1 MRFVDSF
8 VHTGDSVIRVTAI
21 ALVAL
26 AAFAFAASAEPTIP
40 LVKPVHDAAA
50 EPAFIKMPKDG
61 GGLTLYNA
69 KGEVVARC
77 DPKGNTFANCKLE
90 PGVTLDDVMNAWV
103 RAYQD
108 LGK

>member
-1 MRFVDSF
+1 M
-8 VHTGDSVIRVTAI
+8 IRIIAI
-21 ALVAL
+21 ALVASQ
-26 AAFAFAASAEPTIP
+26 AFAFAASAEPTVP
-40 LVKPVHDAAA
+40 LVRPAHDVSA
-50 EPAFIKMPKDG
+50 EPAFIEMPKDG

-77 DPKGNTFANCKLE
+77 DKKGDAFANCKIE

-103 RAYQD
+103 HAYQD

>member
-1 MRFVDSF
+1 M
-8 VHTGDSVIRVTAI
+8 IAI
-21 ALVAL
+21 ALVAT
-26 AAFAFAASAEPTIP
+26 AAFAFAASAEPSIP
-40 LVKPVHDAAA
+40 LAKPVHDATA
-50 EPAFIKMPKDG
+50 EPAFIQMPKDG

-77 DPKGNTFANCKLE
+77 EQRGNTFANCKLE

-108 LGK
+108 LGR

>member
-1 MRFVDSF
+1 MRFVDFS
-8 VHTGDSVIRVTAI
+8 VHTGDSVIRLIAI

-26 AAFAFAASAEPTIP
+26 PAIAFAASAETTVP
-40 LVKPVHDAAA
+40 LVKPVQSVAA
-50 EPAFIKMPKDG
+50 EPAFIQMPKDG

-77 DPKGNTFANCKLE
+77 EQKGNTFTNCKLE